1 MRIDQKKAARILDSD
16 SRRRDHGVFT
26 RLRAEFV
33 LGRRVKYFLMNLY
46 IPSTMCVLVS
56 WISFWIKVEIAPARV
71 TLGVTTFLAI
81 SGSLFDTVTS
91 IFLSY

>member
-1 MRIDQKKAARILDSD
+1 MKPTTERIRDSKT
-16 SRRRDHGVFT
+16 FT
-26 RLRAEFV
+26 RLNAEFV
-33 LGRRVKYFLMNLY
+33 LGRRIKYFLMNLY

-81 SGSLFDTVTS
+81 SGKFELPGYFFMLRVSNLEKP
-91 IFLSY
+91 

>member
-1 MRIDQKKAARILDSD
+1 MRIDHEKAARILDSD

-81 SGSLFDTVTS
+81 SRSLFDTVTS